1 MPPGNGAL
9 PANADAEET
18 PSPVPSPLQRHVAA
32 NLAASVAASPR
43 SGSAGDGA
51 PSMERGQRAAA
62 VNPKAQARQRS

>member
-1 MPPGNGAL
+1 M
-9 PANADAEET
+9 
-18 PSPVPSPLQRHVAA
+18 PSPLQRHVAA